1 VKSFYD
7 VPRIEVESWETDKNY
22 GLERGQ
28 ASPTKLAELL
38 SYYYNNRE
46 ELDKAG
52 QWCRNELLQDKY
64 KWTTIV
70 NQLEG
75 IITRTLAE
83 KPRRE
88 MVSEKSRRNGVNALF
103 PRTSSSIVDLSQGPV
118 YGMSIKGDERRE
130 PFEQRLAE
138 LQQSFQWWNAIDGRG
153 MSRAEMEAMTE
164 RRVIW
169 DKRGGDDAL
178 KRTGELAL
186 TLSSI
191 ELWKHAL
198 KEGYEHLAILEDDT
212 TLRAPIAM
220 PVPDD
225 ADLVF
230 FNNRSFR
237 NHNGLTWGGVCGTDG
252 YLVTKQ
258 GMEKLLDIFET
269 IFMPLDLQ
277 MLVQMESMH
286 QCQHHLV
293 EWYQAD
299 KPMLRSYT
307 APPLAFHNNSSS
319 RIR

>member
-1 VKSFYD
+1 
-7 VPRIEVESWETDKNY
+7 
-22 GLERGQ
+22 
-28 ASPTKLAELL
+28 
-38 SYYYNNRE
+38 
-46 ELDKAG
+46 
-52 QWCRNELLQDKY
+52 
-64 KWTTIV
+64 
-70 NQLEG
+70 
-75 IITRTLAE
+75 
-83 KPRRE
+83 
-88 MVSEKSRRNGVNALF
+88 MNALF
-103 PRTSSSIVDLSQGPV
+103 PRVSSTVIDLSEGPV
-118 YGMSIKGDERRE
+118 YCMSIEGDERRE
-130 PFEQRLAE
+130 IFKRRLME
-138 LQQSFQWWNAIDGRG
+138 IGQQFVWWNAIDGRKV
-153 MSRAEMEAMTE
+153 SREDMEAKTE

-169 DKRGGDDAL
+169 DERGGSDAL
-178 KRTGELAL
+178 KLTGELAL

-198 KEGYEHLAILEDDT
+198 AQGFKQIAVLEDDT
-212 TLRAPIAM
+212 TLRSTIAM

-252 YLVTKQ
+252 YLVTKE

-286 QCQHHLV
+286 QCQHHLI
-293 EWYQAD
+293 EWFQKD

-307 APPLAFHNNSSS
+307 APPLTFHGNFSS

>member
-1 VKSFYD
+1 
-7 VPRIEVESWETDKNY
+7 
-22 GLERGQ
+22 
-28 ASPTKLAELL
+28 
-38 SYYYNNRE
+38 
-46 ELDKAG
+46 
-52 QWCRNELLQDKY
+52 
-64 KWTTIV
+64 
-70 NQLEG
+70 
-75 IITRTLAE
+75 
-83 KPRRE
+83 
-88 MVSEKSRRNGVNALF
+88 
-103 PRTSSSIVDLSQGPV
+103 
-118 YGMSIKGDERRE
+118 MSIEGDDRRM

-138 LQQSFQWWNAIDGRG
+138 LQQSFQWWDAIDGRG
-153 MSRAEMEAMTE
+153 LSRSEMESMTD
-164 RRVIW
+164 RQVVW
-169 DKRGGDDAL
+169 DKRGGNDAL

-191 ELWKHAL
+191 ELWKDAL
-198 KEGYEHLAILEDDT
+198 AKGYERVAILEDDT
-212 TLRAPIAM
+212 TLRAAIVM
-220 PVPDD
+220 PVPND

-252 YLVTKQ
+252 YLVTRQ
-258 GMEKLLDIFET
+258 GMEKLLNIFET

-307 APPLAFHNNSSS
+307 APPLAFHGNFSS

>member
-1 VKSFYD
+1 
-7 VPRIEVESWETDKNY
+7 
-22 GLERGQ
+22 
-28 ASPTKLAELL
+28 
-38 SYYYNNRE
+38 
-46 ELDKAG
+46 
-52 QWCRNELLQDKY
+52 
-64 KWTTIV
+64 
-70 NQLEG
+70 
-75 IITRTLAE
+75 
-83 KPRRE
+83 
-88 MVSEKSRRNGVNALF
+88 M
-103 PRTSSSIVDLSQGPV
+103 
-118 YGMSIKGDERRE
+118 

-138 LQQSFQWWNAIDGRG
+138 LQQSFQWWDAIDGRG
-153 MSRAEMEAMTE
+153 LSRSEMESMTD
-164 RRVIW
+164 RQVVW
-169 DKRGGDDAL
+169 DKRGGNDAL

-191 ELWKHAL
+191 ELWKDAL
-198 KEGYEHLAILEDDT
+198 AKGYERVAILEDDT
-212 TLRAPIAM
+212 TLRAAIVM
-220 PVPDD
+220 PVPND

-252 YLVTKQ
+252 YLVTRQ
-258 GMEKLLDIFET
+258 GMEKLLNIFET

-307 APPLAFHNNSSS
+307 APPLAFHGNFSS

>member
-1 VKSFYD
+1 
-7 VPRIEVESWETDKNY
+7 
-22 GLERGQ
+22 
-28 ASPTKLAELL
+28 
-38 SYYYNNRE
+38 
-46 ELDKAG
+46 
-52 QWCRNELLQDKY
+52 
-64 KWTTIV
+64 
-70 NQLEG
+70 
-75 IITRTLAE
+75 
-83 KPRRE
+83 
-88 MVSEKSRRNGVNALF
+88 
-103 PRTSSSIVDLSQGPV
+103 
-118 YGMSIKGDERRE
+118 MSIEGDERRE
-130 PFEQRLAE
+130 PFEQRLAG
-138 LQQSFQWWNAIDGRG
+138 LQQSFQWWNAIDGRSV
-153 MSRAEMEAMTE
+153 SRAEMEAMTE

-169 DKRGGDDAL
+169 DKRGGSDAL

-198 KEGYEHLAILEDDT
+198 EKGYEHLAILEDDT

-293 EWYQAD
+293 EWCQTD

>member
-1 VKSFYD
+1 
-7 VPRIEVESWETDKNY
+7 VP
-22 GLERGQ
+22 
-28 ASPTKLAELL
+28 
-38 SYYYNNRE
+38 
-46 ELDKAG
+46 
-52 QWCRNELLQDKY
+52 C
-64 KWTTIV
+64 
-70 NQLEG
+70 
-75 IITRTLAE
+75 
-83 KPRRE
+83 
-88 MVSEKSRRNGVNALF
+88 
-103 PRTSSSIVDLSQGPV
+103 SIVDLSKGPV
-118 YGMSIKGDERRE
+118 YCMSLEGDERRVL
-130 PFEQRLAE
+130 FEQRLAD
-138 LQQSFQWWNAIDGRG
+138 LQQTFQWWNAIDGRSA
-153 MSRAEMEAMTE
+153 SRAEMEAMTD
-164 RRVIW
+164 RQIVW
-169 DKRGGDDAL
+169 DKRGGSDAL

-198 KEGYEHLAILEDDT
+198 AEGHKKIAVVEDDT

-237 NHNGLTWGGVCGTDG
+237 NHNGLTWGAVCGTDG
-252 YLVTKQ
+252 YIVTKQ
-258 GMEKLLDIFET
+258 GMEKLLTIFET

-293 EWYQAD
+293 EWFQKD

-307 APPLAFHNNSSS
+307 APPLAFHGSFSS